1 MSTNKEHN
9 YNICNTFKEWLST
22 NGYRF
27 NHKFKIRHYKSRGF
41 LNIYFENV
49 TPEIVC
55 SVNENI
61 GVDVDVYLRRK
72 YWDSLS
78 DFDCAIKRAKN
89 RKYYCAFCE
98 EPQYYKT
105 PQELL
110 INHSFE
116 TFLKWANEKFTSSHV
131 LELRKSVG
139 GSTEAIIIDT
149 SLPDSLYTE
158 RRAAFGNLLTALSDD
173 DPITIKNLDKM
184 KIMVIPIIKGKGSH
198 GQSGMERGTDK
209 QTLDKEDGKVT

>member
-1 MSTNKEHN
+1 MTKRKERDFS
-9 YNICNTFKEWLST
+9 ICEIFKEWFAE
-22 NGYRF
+22 NKHRF
-27 NHKFKIRHYKSRGF
+27 NQKFRIRHYKSREYKHVD
-41 LNIYFENV
+41 LYFENV
-49 TPEIVC
+49 APEIVC
-55 SVNENI
+55 SVNENV

-72 YWDSLS
+72 YWDSLV
-78 DFDCAIKRAKN
+78 DLDCAIKRAKN

-110 INHSFE
+110 IDHSFE

-149 SLPDSLYTE
+149 SLPDSLYSE
-158 RRAAFGNLLTALSDD
+158 RRAAFGKLLTALSDD

-184 KIMVIPIIKGKGSH
+184 KITVIPIIKGKGS
-198 GQSGMERGTDK
+198 RG
-209 QTLDKEDGKVT
+209 